1 MEFPLNRPPPPLP
14 QVLYATGHEWAV
26 FLAPSVPKG
35 QHMPNEPYY
44 YERNNGITT
53 WIRPFDFIEPPDPQA
68 ALQIGAQWKR
78 EKEEQKR
85 QAARTRAKKDRP
97 VRQQHIEGTVWR
109 RVETGQKRVF
119 YYNNETRESRWDKP
133 LELADKQP
141 SQPKDAGEGTELNAD
156 DAEWMLA
163 QMQEMSEEEPDIQDA
178 ETREADQED
187 ERLSKLDKPSRVSL
201 FKSML
206 YEAQVNP
213 FGMWDTEL
221 SKFAD
226 DWRLAAVTDK
236 DEQQD
241 LFDSVCKEL
250 VQQRNQQKQRAAKN
264 PTTLAANAE
273 HPFDQLLREKVAKK
287 VSFAKF
293 CQRNLKD
300 PRYLSIKT
308 SREREKRFNKH
319 MESLQAPK

>member
-1 MEFPLNRPPPPLP
+1 MEFPLNRPPAPLP

-26 FLAPSVPKG
+26 FLAPSAPKG

-68 ALQIGAQWKR
+68 ALQIGLQWKR

-109 RVETGQKRVF
+109 RVETSQKRVF
-119 YYNNETRESRWDKP
+119 YYNNETKESRWDKP
-133 LELADKQP
+133 LELADKNQSRP
-141 SQPKDAGEGTELNAD
+141 DDTGEGTELNVD

-163 QMQEMSEEEPDIQDA
+163 QMQETSDEDEPNAQDT
-178 ETREADQED
+178 ETQETSQED
-187 ERLSKLDKPSRVSL
+187 ERLSKLDKPQKIAL

-221 SKFAD
+221 SKFAN

-241 LFDSVCKEL
+241 LFDSVCREL
-250 VQQRNQQKQRAAKN
+250 IQQRNQQKQLAKP
-264 PTTLAANAE
+264 PTTPTANAE

-287 VSFAKF
+287 ISFAKF

-308 SREREKRFNKH
+308 SREREKRFNRH
-319 MESLQAPK
+319 MESLQTPK